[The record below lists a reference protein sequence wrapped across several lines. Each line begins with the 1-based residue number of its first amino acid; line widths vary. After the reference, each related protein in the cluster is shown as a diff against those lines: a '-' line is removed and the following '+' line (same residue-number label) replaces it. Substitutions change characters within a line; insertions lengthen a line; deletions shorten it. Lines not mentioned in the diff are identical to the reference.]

1 MPTEQASAKTLFVI
15 VSVIGLIYAIVMVIL
30 FFNAAP
36 ARSNIEVHR
45 ASDEAVECLK
55 CHLRGDEKSPTMPHL
70 NLGRCNLCHG
80 LSKEEPQDSQVGAR
94 QPNPY
99 GISTEQSR
107 ALIPIQVILSSAART
122 TSRHSN

>member
-1 MPTEQASAKTLFVI
+1 MPTEQASAKTLMVI
-15 VSVIGLIYAIVMVIL
+15 VSVIGLIFAIVMVIL

-45 ASDEAVECLK
+45 GSTEAAECLK

-80 LSKEEPQDSQVGAR
+80 LSKEKKQDK
-94 QPNPY
+94 
-99 GISTEQSR
+99 
-107 ALIPIQVILSSAART
+107 
-122 TSRHSN
+122 